1 MNNAIV
7 IKKVLLNLLKTD
19 YPEIIDIVVNIRN
32 DEMLPYHTEY
42 LIYIGMKYTDSLNID
57 VSKMFSDTR
66 EIVYDIVGGRN
77 GFNSVSIQTYDPNS

>member
-1 MNNAIV
+1 MNKAIV

-19 YPEIIDIVVNIRN
+19 YPEIIDIVVDIRN

-42 LIYIGMKYTDSLNID
+42 LIYIGVVYKDLMNINA
-57 VSKMFSDTR
+57 SKMFSDAR